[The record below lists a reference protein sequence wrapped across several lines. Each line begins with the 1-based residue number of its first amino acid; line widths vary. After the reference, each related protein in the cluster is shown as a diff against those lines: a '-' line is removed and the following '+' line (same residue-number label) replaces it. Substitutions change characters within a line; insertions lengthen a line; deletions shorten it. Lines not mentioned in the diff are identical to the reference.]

1 MTQTAPWGN
10 KRADDPVVPRRGGN
24 RADDPNCRELTL
36 EYPVSGATCRGPA
49 PADPGYS
56 DCSLPG
62 SSSHGVFQA
71 RILEW
76 VAIVFSK

>member
-1 MTQTAPWGN
+1 MAQNCSEGEAVELMTQTAPWGI
-10 KRADDPVVPRRGGN
+10 KRADDPIVPRRGGN

-56 DCSLPG
+56 KERRLG
-62 SSSHGVFQA
+62 EGRGTTA
-71 RILEW
+71 
-76 VAIVFSK
+76 